1 MIIDED
7 EGREYVDRIVDNQ
20 TILPTW
26 AYVTI
31 FILPAISIFS
41 LMYLYL
47 GVDILLSAVTSLA
60 VMNGS
65 INSIIAWLTIRLDG
79 QSAEALE
86 HLDTIMSEMDRLES
100 TLDEANAKVDTFTED
115 LEEARELFR
124 KVGVEI
130 KDLDLEP
137 VADVVE
143 KLKENKDGLAEV
155 LDNLRGVD
163 VTAYIDQAKRIEWKK
178 LLNSVEEIMSFIN
191 TQDPSAP
198 KPKLPKPSVGM
209 PKLPTLPTP
218 PIVEEPT
225 IDDII
230 SNLPEEDEDDWLEF
244 DDDDDDFFDE
254 PPKKDLN
261 PSRPKKPKDLTL
273 SRFG

>member
-1 MIIDED
+1 MILDED
-7 EGREYVDRIVDNQ
+7 EGREYVERIVDNQ
-20 TILPTW
+20 SVIPTW
-26 AYVTI
+26 AYATI
-31 FILPAISIFS
+31 FVVPAISVFAF
-41 LMYLYL
+41 MHLYL
-47 GVDILLSAVTSLA
+47 GVEILLSAVTSLA

-100 TLDEANAKVDTFTED
+100 TLDEANAKVDSFTDD

-143 KLKENKDGLAEV
+143 KLKENKDGLGEV

-163 VTAYIDQAKRIEWKK
+163 VTEYIDQAKRIEWKK
-178 LLNSVEEIMSFIN
+178 LLNSVEEIMGFIN
-191 TQDPSAP
+191 SQDSS
-198 KPKLPKPSVGM
+198 KPKLPTPSIRM
-209 PKLPTLPTP
+209 PKLPTLPTLPTP
-218 PIVEEPT
+218 PVIEEKS
-225 IDDII
+225 IDEII
-230 SNLPEEDEDDWLEF
+230 SDLPEDNNDEWMDF
-244 DDDDDDFFDE
+244 DDDSFFEE

>member
-20 TILPTW
+20 TILLTW
-26 AYVTI
+26 AYRTI

-100 TLDEANAKVDTFTED
+100 TLDEANAKVDTFTDD

-137 VADVVE
+137 VAEVVE

-155 LDNLRGVD
+155 LDNLRDVD
-163 VTAYIDQAKRIEWKK
+163 VTAYIDQANVIHQHKRPICTQAKVAQTIGRDAQAT
-178 LLNSVEEIMSFIN
+178 NSTN
-191 TQDPSAP
+191 
-198 KPKLPKPSVGM
+198 
-209 PKLPTLPTP
+209 PTN
-218 PIVEEPT
+218 
-225 IDDII
+225 
-230 SNLPEEDEDDWLEF
+230 SG
-244 DDDDDDFFDE
+244 
-254 PPKKDLN
+254 
-261 PSRPKKPKDLTL
+261 RAHH
-273 SRFG
+273 

>member
-1 MIIDED
+1 VILDED
-7 EGREYVDRIVDNQ
+7 EGKEYVDRIVDNQ
-20 TILPTW
+20 TVLPTW

-31 FILPAISIFS
+31 FILPALSVFS

-100 TLDEANAKVDTFTED
+100 TLDEANAKVDSFTDD

-124 KVGVEI
+124 KVGLEI

-143 KLKENKDGLAEV
+143 KLKENKDGLGEV
-155 LDNLRGVD
+155 LDNLRDVD
-163 VTAYIDQAKRIEWKK
+163 VKVYVDQAKRIEWKK

-191 TQDPSAP
+191 SQDSTKP
-198 KPKLPKPSVGM
+198 KPKLPTPSIGM

-218 PIVEEPT
+218 PVVEERS
-225 IDDII
+225 IDEII
-230 SNLPEEDEDDWLEF
+230 NDLPEDDEDDWMEY
-244 DDDDDDFFDE
+244 DDDDDDFFEE
-254 PPKKDLN
+254 PAPKNLN
-261 PSRPKKPKDLTL
+261 PSRPKKSKDLTL